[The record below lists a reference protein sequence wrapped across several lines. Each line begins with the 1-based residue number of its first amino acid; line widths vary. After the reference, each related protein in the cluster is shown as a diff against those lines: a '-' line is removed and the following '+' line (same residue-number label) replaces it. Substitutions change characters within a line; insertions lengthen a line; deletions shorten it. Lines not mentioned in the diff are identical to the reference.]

1 MSDYQ
6 VIKGLLIDIYRKEGD
21 FPSYERVT
29 SLIKANFPNK
39 KWKESHY
46 NHVKVQIRKEIRTGK
61 IKVPGVERNVSDE
74 KENSDIVSD
83 IEESIEA
90 SISLE
95 RDLHNWLT
103 TRLSEI
109 EPGLILVD
117 GGVEYQTEAGR
128 IDILAKDQT
137 GGLVVIEIKAGKAKD
152 SAIGQLLGYMGYLS
166 LSNEQP
172 KVRGI
177 LIASSFDTRAIYAA
191 KGLPNVKLVKYQL
204 SFNLEEITQH

>member
-1 MSDYQ
+1 MSSYRSIREL
-6 VIKGLLIDIYRKEGD
+6 VIDKYVSEGE
-21 FPSYERVT
+21 FPSYERLT
-29 SLIKANFPNK
+29 SLIQANFPNS
-39 KWKESHY
+39 KWKKSHY
-46 NHVKVQIRKEIRTGK
+46 SWYKSQIRTGK
-61 IKVPGVERNVSDE
+61 IKVPGVEGNGSSEGE
-74 KENSDIVSD
+74 KGNSDIESN

-90 SISLE
+90 SVSLE

-137 GGLVVIEIKAGKAKD
+137 GDLVIIEIKAGKAKD
-152 SAIGQLLGYMGYLS
+152 GALGQMLGYMGCLS
-166 LSNEQP
+166 SSNEQP
-172 KVRGI
+172 RVRGI
-177 LIASSFDTRAIYAA
+177 LVASSFDTRVVYAA

-204 SFNLEEITQH
+204 SFNFEEITQQSG

>member
-1 MSDYQ
+1 MSSYQ
-6 VIKGLLIDIYRKEGD
+6 SIRELVIDTYMSEGE
-21 FPSYERVT
+21 FPSYERLT
-29 SLIKANFPNK
+29 SLIKANFPNS

-46 NHVKVQIRKEIRTGK
+46 SWYKSQIRTGK

-137 GGLVVIEIKAGKAKD
+137 GGFVVIEIKAGKAKD
-152 SAIGQLLGYMGYLS
+152 SAIGQLLGYMGCLS
-166 LSNEQP
+166 PSNEQP

-204 SFNLEEITQH
+204 SFNLEEVT

>member
-1 MSDYQ
+1 MSAYQ
-6 VIKGLLIDIYRKEGD
+6 SIKDLVIDTYMSEGEL
-21 FPSYERVT
+21 PSYEKLT
-29 SLIKANFPNK
+29 SLVKANFPNS
-39 KWKESHY
+39 KWQKSHY
-46 NHVKVQIRKEIRTGK
+46 SWYKSQIKTGK
-61 IKVPGVERNVSDE
+61 IEVSGFERNVPDE
-74 KENSDIVSD
+74 KENSDIESN

-90 SISLE
+90 SVSLE

-117 GGVEYQTEAGR
+117 GGVEYQTEVGR

-137 GGLVVIEIKAGKAKD
+137 GGLVAIEIKAGKAKD
-152 SAIGQLLGYMGYLS
+152 SALGQLLGYMGCLLS
-166 LSNEQP
+166 SNEQP

-177 LIASSFDTRAIYAA
+177 LVASSFDTRVICAA

-204 SFNLEEITQH
+204 SFNLEEIT

>member
-1 MSDYQ
+1 MSGYQ
-6 VIKGLLIDIYRKEGD
+6 SIKDIVIDTYMSEGE
-21 FPSYERVT
+21 FPSYEKLT
-29 SLIKANFPNK
+29 SLVKANFPNS
-39 KWKESHY
+39 KWQKSHY
-46 NHVKVQIRKEIRTGK
+46 SWYKSQIKTGK
-61 IKVPGVERNVSDE
+61 IEVSGVETAVSDE
-74 KENSDIVSD
+74 KEISDIESN

-90 SISLE
+90 SVSLE

-152 SAIGQLLGYMGYLS
+152 GALGQLLGYIGCLS
-166 LSNEQP
+166 ATTKKHENI
-172 KVRGI
+172 RGI
-177 LIASSFDTRAIYAA
+177 LIASNFDSRVIFAV
-191 KGLPNVKLVKYQL
+191 KGLRVKLVKYQL
-204 SFNLEEITQH
+204 SFKLEEIL

>member
-1 MSDYQ
+1 MSSYRTIREL
-6 VIKGLLIDIYRKEGD
+6 VIERYMSEGE
-21 FPSYERVT
+21 FPSYAKLT
-29 SLIKANFPNK
+29 SLIKANFPNS

-46 NHVKVQIRKEIRTGK
+46 NWYKSQIRTGK
-61 IKVPGVERNVSDE
+61 IKIPGVEGNVSDE
-74 KENSDIVSD
+74 KEDSDIESN

-90 SISLE
+90 SVSLE

-152 SAIGQLLGYMGYLS
+152 GALGQLLGYMGCLS
-166 LSNEQP
+166 SSNEQP

-177 LIASSFDTRAIYAA
+177 LVASIFDTRVIYAA

-204 SFNLEEITQH
+204 SFNLEEITQHPA

>member
-1 MSDYQ
+1 MSGYQ
-6 VIKGLLIDIYRKEGD
+6 SIKDLVIDTYMSEGEL
-21 FPSYERVT
+21 PSYEKLT
-29 SLIKANFPNK
+29 SLVKANFPNS
-39 KWKESHY
+39 KWQKSHY
-46 NHVKVQIRKEIRTGK
+46 SWYKSQIKTGK
-61 IKVPGVERNVSDE
+61 IGVSGVERNVSDE
-74 KENSDIVSD
+74 KENSDIESN

-90 SISLE
+90 SVSLE

-117 GGVEYQTEAGR
+117 GGVEYQTEVGR

-152 SAIGQLLGYMGYLS
+152 SALGQLLGYMGCLS
-166 LSNEQP
+166 SSNEQP

-177 LIASSFDTRAIYAA
+177 LVASSFDTRVICAA

-204 SFNLEEITQH
+204 SFNLEEIT

>member
-1 MSDYQ
+1 MSGYRTIREL
-6 VIKGLLIDIYRKEGD
+6 VIDTYMSESE
-21 FPSYERVT
+21 FPSYEKLT
-29 SLIKANFPNK
+29 SLVKANFPNS
-39 KWKESHY
+39 KWQKSHY
-46 NHVKVQIRKEIRTGK
+46 SWYKSQIKTGN
-61 IKVPGVERNVSDE
+61 IEVSGIERNVSDE
-74 KENSDIVSD
+74 KEDSDIESN

-90 SISLE
+90 SVSLE

-103 TRLSEI
+103 TRLPEI

-137 GGLVVIEIKAGKAKD
+137 GGLVAIEIKAGKAKD
-152 SAIGQLLGYMGYLS
+152 GAIGQLLGYMGCLS
-166 LSNEQP
+166 STNEQP

-177 LIASSFDTRAIYAA
+177 LVASSFDGRVIYAA

-204 SFNLEEITQH
+204 SFNLEEIT

>member
-1 MSDYQ
+1 MGNYRTIREL
-6 VIKGLLIDIYRKEGD
+6 VIETYISEGE
-21 FPSYERVT
+21 FPSYERLT
-29 SLIKANFPNK
+29 SLIKANFPNS

-46 NHVKVQIRKEIRTGK
+46 NWYKSQIRTGK
-61 IKVPGVERNVSDE
+61 IKVSGVEGNISDE
-74 KENSDIVSD
+74 KENSDIESN

-90 SISLE
+90 SVSLE

-109 EPGLILVD
+109 ELGLTLVD

-137 GGLVVIEIKAGKAKD
+137 GELVAIEVKAGTAKD
-152 SAIGQLLGYMGYLS
+152 GAIGQLLGYMGCLS
-166 LSNEQP
+166 SSKEQP

-177 LIASSFDTRAIYAA
+177 LVASSFDTRAIYAA
-191 KGLPNVKLVKYQL
+191 KGLPKVKLIKYQL
-204 SFNLEEITQH
+204 SFNLEEITKHPA

>member
-1 MSDYQ
+1 MS
-6 VIKGLLIDIYRKEGD
+6 EGE
-21 FPSYERVT
+21 FPSYERLT
-29 SLIKANFPNK
+29 SLIQANFPNS
-39 KWKESHY
+39 KWKKSHY
-46 NHVKVQIRKEIRTGK
+46 SWYKSQIRTGK
-61 IKVPGVERNVSDE
+61 IKIPGVERNISDE
-74 KENSDIVSD
+74 NENSDIESD

-90 SISLE
+90 SVSLE

-137 GGLVVIEIKAGKAKD
+137 GGLVVIEIKAGTAKD

-166 LSNEQP
+166 LSNENL

-191 KGLPNVKLVKYQL
+191 KGLPNIKLVKYQL
-204 SFNLEEITQH
+204 SFNLEEVTQH